1 MTGKFELGL
10 SLLISFSLSN
20 YGDRFLFIHKILIG
34 IGPGILNTIISR
46 IEVRIVLGAPDVQVA
61 RVLDV

>member
-10 SLLISFSLSN
+10 GLLISFSLSN

-34 IGPGILNTIISR
+34 IGPGILYIIISR
-46 IEVRIVLGAPDVQVA
+46 TEVQIILGAPDMQVT